1 MTEMELQ
8 PKELPKG
15 VEHLHDKVYRVAIDT
30 IQLADGGFNKSSK
43 ELEFKNLRH
52 ALVDHKILGRG
63 LSKEDAADLRERIR
77 TEGLLHMPLLRWYKG
92 GVQIVCGERRI
103 RSLLKLVHDNAKCWD
118 RSKNEFVP
126 AKDLY
131 GTIDVE
137 VQEMSDRDAYRI
149 SFSETESVKLFGDGA
164 KIAAISYF
172 RSCGEDDKAIIA
184 ITGYGPEWLH
194 QAEKLGAGLSKKCF
208 DALCNDEMN
217 LQVANKLVGIV
228 GEDEQNASWDQ
239 WKANSEKR
247 FFEKLQTLEGTVK
260 KASANIADAKELEE
274 SLADEVGEKAEKDLA
289 AATKKRT
296 KAKKAKVVAEA
307 KVKKLAAK
315 KPKATPKDAPKSDSD
330 DPKPLTGAK
339 MEKNWY
345 LPVVAVI
352 KNDGCDG
359 EGTKLEVDVW
369 DAKLVKMLIE
379 QFRKGQTDILRILV
393 SHNKK
398 KQK

>member
-1 MTEMELQ
+1 MSESLQ
-8 PKELPKG
+8 KPAALPKG
-15 VEHLHDKVYRVAIDT
+15 VEHLHDKMYRVSIDT
-30 IQLADGGFNKSSK
+30 IQLADGGFNKDSK
-43 ELEFKNLRH
+43 DLEFKNLRH

-77 TEGLLHMPLLRWYKG
+77 TEGLLHSPLLRWYKG

-118 RSKNEFVP
+118 RSKNEYVP

-217 LQVANKLVGIV
+217 LQVANKLAEIV
-228 GEDEQNASWDQ
+228 GEDKQEASWDQ

-247 FFEKLQTLEGTVK
+247 FFEKLQVLEGAVK
-260 KASANIADAKELEE
+260 KATAAIADAEELKD
-274 SLADEVGEKAEKDLA
+274 SLAGEASEKAKKDLA

-315 KPKATPKDAPKSDSD
+315 KPKATPKDAKSEND

-339 MEKNWY
+339 MEKAWY